1 MIIEDEKKYLSIIRK
16 ENVGSSSL
24 SLRDWEIALIVI
36 GCLLIILLIIAGIV
50 LCFCFGLLCF
60 DRNEKKKWRKKS
72 KESFHSSSS
81 SKSSVKSQRPK
92 PIIHY
97 VDIDDVDKKPT
108 LNGYSGSPKP
118 KPRRYEAIKPVVAKR
133 EHDEN
138 FAKDTVKQYNDEGRG
153 SDAGSLSSIV
163 SSEGSESEVET
174 HISNILARM
183 GDRFSV
189 LARLYS
195 EDKEESSSSGSDT
208 SSDSTIV
215 PAPGSESWV

>member
-1 MIIEDEKKYLSIIRK
+1 MDRKPSI
-16 ENVGSSSL
+16 
-24 SLRDWEIALIVI
+24 
-36 GCLLIILLIIAGIV
+36 
-50 LCFCFGLLCF
+50 
-60 DRNEKKKWRKKS
+60 
-72 KESFHSSSS
+72 
-81 SKSSVKSQRPK
+81 
-92 PIIHY
+92 
-97 VDIDDVDKKPT
+97 
-108 LNGYSGSPKP
+108 NGYNGSPKP
-118 KPRRYEAIKPVVAKR
+118 KPRRYEAIKPKVVKKEPDA
-133 EHDEN
+133 N
-138 FAKDTVKQYNDEGRG
+138 FAADDVKHYCEEGRG

-195 EDKEESSSSGSDT
+195 EDKEDSSSVSDT